1 MRPEFTTGRR
11 QAQTNVHERVTIV
24 SRVSMRRRACSPSQN
39 EVMTIALRHRRL
51 ATGLVL
57 VAILVA
63 WTFRER
69 HPTDVPMLLPTN
81 VPHPRTIVATGTL
94 QAVTTVQVGTEVSGT
109 VESLRADF
117 NSIVH
122 AGEVIATLDPSLFQA
137 AVGEA
142 QAALLR
148 AQAAEEQAE
157 ADETGLEVAAG
168 NAHTKLTRAE
178 WLAASQ
184 LIPLADLDAARTAA
198 GTATV
203 DLEGGESRIGETKA
217 AVLQA
222 RAAVGEA
229 DINLE
234 HTYIRSPIDGVV
246 IARNVDVGQ
255 TVAAAVQA
263 PVLFTIAADLKRLQ
277 LAVNV
282 DESDV
287 AGIQPGARATFEVES
302 YPGVTFDGTVSM
314 VRLQPTSD
322 ATVTYTMIVNVSNA
336 DERLRP
342 GMTAIVSLGYQGQ
355 AGATSAAAT
364 P

>member
-1 MRPEFTTGRR
+1 M
-11 QAQTNVHERVTIV
+11 V
-24 SRVSMRRRACSPSQN
+24 
-39 EVMTIALRHRRL
+39 TIALRRRRL

-57 VAILVA
+57 IAFFVV
-63 WTFRER
+63 WTLRER
-69 HPTDVPMLLPTN
+69 NPTDNVSFTPMTTS
-81 VPHPRTIVATGTL
+81 VSRARTIVATGTL
-94 QAVTTVQVGTEVSGT
+94 QPVTTVQVGTEVSGT
-109 VESLRADF
+109 VQSLRVDY
-117 NSIVH
+117 NSFVH
-122 AGEVIATLDPSLFQA
+122 AGDVIATLDPSLFQA

-142 QAALLR
+142 EAALER

-168 NAHTKLTRAE
+168 DARTKLTRAE
-178 WLAASQ
+178 WLASSQ
-184 LIPLADLDAARTAA
+184 LIPQADLDAARTTA
-198 GTATV
+198 GEATV
-203 DLEGGESRIGETKA
+203 DLEGGESRIGEAKA

-234 HTYIRSPIDGVV
+234 HTYIRSPIDGIV

-255 TVAAAVQA
+255 TVAAAVEA

-277 LAVNV
+277 LAVEV

-287 AGIQPGARATFEVES
+287 AGIQSGARASFEVES

-314 VRLQPTSD
+314 VRLQPTADS
-322 ATVTYTMIVNVSNA
+322 TVTYTMIVEVSNA

-342 GMTAIVSLGYQGQ
+342 GMTAIVSLAYQGQ
-355 AGATSAAAT
+355 AGTTSAAAT

>member
-1 MRPEFTTGRR
+1 M
-11 QAQTNVHERVTIV
+11 
-24 SRVSMRRRACSPSQN
+24 
-39 EVMTIALRHRRL
+39 
-51 ATGLVL
+51 
-57 VAILVA
+57 
-63 WTFRER
+63 
-69 HPTDVPMLLPTN
+69 LPTN
-81 VPHPRTIVATGTL
+81 VPHARSIVATGTL
-94 QAVTTVQVGTEVSGT
+94 QAVTTVQVGTEVSGM
-109 VESLRADF
+109 VQSLRVDY

-122 AGEVIATLDPSLFQA
+122 AGEVIATLDPSLFEA

-142 QAALLR
+142 QAALMR

-168 NAHTKLTRAE
+168 DARTKLTRAE
-178 WLAASQ
+178 WLASSQ
-184 LIPLADLDAARTAA
+184 LLPLADLESARTAA
-198 GTATV
+198 GEATV
-203 DLEGGESRIGETKA
+203 DLEGGESRIGEARA

-234 HTYIRSPIDGVV
+234 HTYIRSPIDGIVV
-246 IARNVDVGQ
+246 ARNVDVGQ

-302 YPGVTFDGTVSM
+302 YQGVSFDGTVSM
-314 VRLQPTSD
+314 VRLQPTAD
-322 ATVTYTMIVNVSNA
+322 ATVTYTMIVDVSNA

-342 GMTAIVSLGYQGQ
+342 GMTAIVSLAYQGQ
-355 AGATSAAAT
+355 APNTTSSAAT